1 MHPLVDSHC
10 HLTLLEQ
17 DINDVFANAAE
28 QGVEHLLCV
37 SIDLET
43 YPQILQLAKQH
54 SNVSASAG
62 VHPNT
67 KTTGEPSVQD
77 IAELAAAPEVVAIGE
92 TGLDYY
98 RSEGDLDWQR
108 ERFRNH
114 IRAAKIIKK
123 PLIIHN
129 RDSGKDLM
137 NILKEEGAEEVGG
150 VMHCFV
156 GDWANATQ
164 ALDMNFYISFSGI
177 VTFKNA
183 MAVQEVAKQIP
194 LDRLLVETDSPYLAP
209 VPCRGKPN
217 QPAYVR
223 YIAEFLAQIRGEK
236 YGDLAQHT
244 TDNFYKLFPLSYLS
258 LILPAPNISHN
269 G

>member
-1 MHPLVDSHC
+1 MPSLVDSHC

-17 DINDVFANAAE
+17 DLNEVLANAAE
-28 QGVEHLLCV
+28 QGVEHMLCV

-54 SNVSASAG
+54 SNVSASVG

-67 KTTGEPSVQD
+67 ETSCEPSVLD
-77 IAELAAAPEVVAIGE
+77 IAEFASAPEVVAIGE

-98 RSEGDLDWQR
+98 RGEGDLEWQR
-108 ERFRNH
+108 VRFRNH
-114 IRAAKIIKK
+114 IRAAKNVKK

-129 RDSGKDLM
+129 RDSSKDLM
-137 NILKEEGAEEVGG
+137 KILKEEGAEDVGG

-156 GDWANATQ
+156 DDWETARQ

-183 MAVQEVAKQIP
+183 IVVQEVAKQVP
-194 LDRLLVETDSPYLAP
+194 MDRLLVETDSPYLAP
-209 VPCRGKPN
+209 VPFRGKPN

-223 YIAEFLAQIRGEK
+223 YVAEFLAQLRGEK
-236 YGDLAQHT
+236 YEDVARHT
-244 TDNFYKLFPLSYLS
+244 TDNFYTLFISGANT
-258 LILPAPNISHN
+258 LPT
-269 G
+269 

>member
-98 RSEGDLDWQR
+98 RSEGDLEWQR
-108 ERFRNH
+108 NRFRRH
-114 IRAAKIIKK
+114 IAAAKQAGK
-123 PLIIHN
+123 PLIIHT
-129 RDSGKDLM
+129 RD
-137 NILKEEGAEEVGG
+137 A
-150 VMHCFV
+150 
-156 GDWANATQ
+156 
-164 ALDMNFYISFSGI
+164 
-177 VTFKNA
+177 
-183 MAVQEVAKQIP
+183 
-194 LDRLLVETDSPYLAP
+194 R
-209 VPCRGKPN
+209 
-217 QPAYVR
+217 
-223 YIAEFLAQIRGEK
+223 
-236 YGDLAQHT
+236 
-244 TDNFYKLFPLSYLS
+244 
-258 LILPAPNISHN
+258 
-269 G
+269 

>member
-17 DINDVFANAAE
+17 DINDVFANAAA
-28 QGVEHLLCV
+28 QGVERMLCV

-43 YPQILQLAKQH
+43 YPQILQLAKLHDQ
-54 SNVSASAG
+54 VSVSVG

-67 KTTGEPSVQD
+67 KTLSEPSVTD
-77 IAELAAAPEVVAIGE
+77 ITEHASEPEVVAIGE

-98 RSEGDLDWQR
+98 RSEGDLEWQR
-108 ERFRNH
+108 DRFRNH
-114 IRAAKIIKK
+114 IRAAKIVKK
-123 PLIIHN
+123 PLIIHD
-129 RDSGKDLM
+129 RDSGRDLM

-156 GDWANATQ
+156 GDWAGARQ

-183 MAVQEVAKQIP
+183 LAVQEVAKQIP
-194 LDRLLVETDSPYLAP
+194 LGRLLVETDSPYLAP

-223 YIAEFLAQIRGEK
+223 YVAEFLAQLRDEK

-244 TDNFYKLFPLSYLS
+244 TDNFYTLFRHCDTPSV
-258 LILPAPNISHN
+258 P
-269 G
+269 